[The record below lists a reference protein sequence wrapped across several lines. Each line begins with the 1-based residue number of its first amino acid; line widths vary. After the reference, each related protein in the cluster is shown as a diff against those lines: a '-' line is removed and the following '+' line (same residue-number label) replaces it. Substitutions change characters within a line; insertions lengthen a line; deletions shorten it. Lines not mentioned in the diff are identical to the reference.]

1 MIFLFPLSSS
11 ILNFL
16 SEIHNCFFFSISHLH
31 FFRYSS
37 MFLKLPP
44 FLHLLNHYSTKR
56 RPLSSLTPNSTIFTP
71 KPLNIQLARQTLSS
85 LTFNTFFLNIQQTRQ
100 TLFSCIFSVGGLD
113 SPITSSIWY
122 CKIPQT
128 N

>member
-37 MFLKLPP
+37 MFLKR
-44 FLHLLNHYSTKR
+44 YSTNR
-56 RPLSSLTPNSTIFTP
+56 RPFSSLTSDSTIFTP
-71 KPLNIQLARQTLSS
+71 NTFNIQLTRQPLSS

-100 TLFSCIFSVGGLD
+100 TLFSCIFSIGGLD
-113 SPITSSIWY
+113 SPITSSISY